1 MLPIKKR
8 ALLCQVIAAL
18 VMIQLMIIPVTGWA
32 EQAQEAAPTMSL
44 TEKIAAM
51 EINYYLSKMS
61 PEELAATLKLF
72 RAVQA
77 VKTNYVGSV
86 DGVNLLTGS
95 VKGMVNSLGDPYSVY
110 MDPKMFSELMLETK
124 GSFGGVGI
132 VLGVKD
138 KKLTVVAPI
147 EGTPAEAAGILSGD
161 QIVRIDA
168 ADTKDMTLDEAVGK
182 IRGPEGSKVT
192 LTIERTGK
200 EPQEFHLTRA
210 TIVIRSVSGKML
222 DKQMGYV
229 RISMFSETTSKDFV
243 QKLDELKEQGMTSLV
258 LDLRNNPGGLIDQCV
273 KVAEVLVPQ
282 GPIVSVIGKDGGRET
297 YKSSLKSAPLPLV
310 VLVNGGSASASEIVA
325 GAIQDRGVGKLV
337 GVKTFGKGSVQRLV
351 PLDKD
356 SALKITIAE
365 YHTPSDR
372 SIHGKGI
379 VPDVIVEI
387 PKDFDKESKQDPQL
401 DKAVEVLKESLPK
414 K

>member
-1 MLPIKKR
+1 
-8 ALLCQVIAAL
+8 
-18 VMIQLMIIPVTGWA
+18 
-32 EQAQEAAPTMSL
+32 MSL

-200 EPQEFHLTRA
+200 ELREFPLTRA
-210 TIVIRSVSGKML
+210 TIVIKSVSGKML

-273 KVAEVLVPQ
+273 KVAELLVPQ

-297 YKSSLKSAPLPLV
+297 YQSSLKSTPLPLV

-325 GAIQDRGVGKLV
+325 GAIQDRGAGKLV

-379 VPDVIVEI
+379 VPDVVVEI

-401 DKAVEVLKESLPK
+401 DKAVEVLKESLMK

>member
-1 MLPIKKR
+1 MLPIKKK

-61 PEELAATLKLF
+61 PDELAATLKLF

-77 VKTNYVGSV
+77 VKTNYVGNV
-86 DGVNLLTGS
+86 DGVDLLTGS

-200 EPQEFHLTRA
+200 ESQEFHLTRA

-387 PKDFDKESKQDPQL
+387 PKDFDKESKQDLQL